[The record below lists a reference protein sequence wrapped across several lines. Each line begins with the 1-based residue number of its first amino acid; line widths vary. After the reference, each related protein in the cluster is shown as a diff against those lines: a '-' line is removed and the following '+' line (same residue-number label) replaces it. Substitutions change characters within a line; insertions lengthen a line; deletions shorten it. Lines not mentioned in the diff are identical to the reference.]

1 MKGKRLKD
9 VLDEKFNSSD
19 MSIYNKFCM
28 LHKRMTETNPDIDDI
43 ELRWVEHRIE
53 LMEENYDYKPSKND
67 LMTANLY
74 WKKWEN
80 K

>member
-9 VLDEKFNSSD
+9 VLDEVNFNSPD
-19 MSIYNKFCM
+19 MAIYDKFCI

-53 LMEENYDYKPSKND
+53 LMEENNYKPTKND
-67 LMTANLY
+67 LLQANLY